1 MSGMVMVGCG
11 SVVDS
16 LSATRIAL
24 TEFNNGVFSSS
35 IYQKGDCMAGF
46 LECGNFELLIFRI

>member
-24 TEFNNGVFSSS
+24 TEFNNGVFPAVYTRRETVWLVSWSVET
-35 IYQKGDCMAGF
+35 
-46 LECGNFELLIFRI
+46 LNF